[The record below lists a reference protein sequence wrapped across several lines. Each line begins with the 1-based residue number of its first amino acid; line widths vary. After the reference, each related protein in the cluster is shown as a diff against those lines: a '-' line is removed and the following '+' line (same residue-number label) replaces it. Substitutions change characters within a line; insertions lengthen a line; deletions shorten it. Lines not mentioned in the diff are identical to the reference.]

1 MDILSWHIQNLI
13 SSSGVIQFLYS
24 KTQLIHGKTPQ
35 QDSTARSL
43 VVIYSVG
50 RLLQF
55 MECKLHIWVRL
66 STTQF
71 VGSLNMQIAA
81 NFLLLDMQ
89 LLQICLIT
97 PTIYL
102 HACKELKS
110 FEKMA
115 EALKKLDEQLICS
128 ICFDTYTDPKLL
140 QCLHVYCQCCL
151 ESLVIRKQP
160 VPVSYQTCRQETLI
174 PEAGLA
180 GLQSAFHINHFLE
193 IRNSFRS
200 DSASKEPGVTMHEHQ
215 FSK

>member
-115 EALKKLDEQLICS
+115 EALKKLDVL
-128 ICFDTYTDPKLL
+128 
-140 QCLHVYCQCCL
+140 
-151 ESLVIRKQP
+151 P
-160 VPVSYQTCRQETLI
+160 VPPCLLSML
-174 PEAGLA
+174 
-180 GLQSAFHINHFLE
+180 
-193 IRNSFRS
+193 
-200 DSASKEPGVTMHEHQ
+200 PGVIGN
-215 FSK
+215 SKAAGGILPNLSPRNAHS